1 MKTTAQKTVQKI
13 TIGNKES
20 DADLIGKIQAYMR
33 EKNIRYAADAVRK
46 LCEDALAFK
55 EAVK

>member
-1 MKTTAQKTVQKI
+1 MKATAQKKI
-13 TIGNKES
+13 QSISIGGKES
-20 DADLIGKIQAYMR
+20 DAELIEKILLYMR
-33 EKNIRYAADAVRK
+33 EKNIRYATDAVRK